1 MDIQVSLT
9 VTSKT
14 PISILLARCFPVFA
28 VSAGLHC
35 IPRVPLGTAAH
46 THVRSLTIKDHATAG
61 SRRKPMD
68 ADYSAVRFGHECGET
83 RRH

>member
-14 PISILLARCFPVFA
+14 PISILLDRYFPVFA

-35 IPRVPLGTAAH
+35 IPHAPLGTAAH
-46 THVRSLTIKDHATAG
+46 THARSLIIKDHFG
-61 SRRKPMD
+61 SDTNAEKPGAID
-68 ADYSAVRFGHECGET
+68 DDE
-83 RRH
+83 